1 MNFYPSCAQQGTG
14 FSRMSLHS
22 SGISLGITQ
31 NPLSISYSLV
41 WNREFRGHWLP
52 YEASIWSRLEKI
64 FRICHLSVT
73 KGTQTVAVGQS
84 HTWVMGHF
92 TPKAFPHWLPK
103 YGEPGSASI
112 SGCGSPLSL
121 THPLETP
128 TGEGRRLCDRNQ
140 EVTSSSL
147 CRTLRG
153 GVGKRSKCGWEVS
166 LTTEGPAQQTL
177 GFH

>member
-1 MNFYPSCAQQGTG
+1 MNFYPSCRSAGDRLFKDVFAQFWNFPWDHTKPPFHIIHFGLKQGIPWT
-14 FSRMSLHS
+14 LAV
-22 SGISLGITQ
+22 L
-31 NPLSISYSLV
+31 
-41 WNREFRGHWLP
+41 W
-52 YEASIWSRLEKI
+52 ASIWSRLEKI

-92 TPKAFPHWLPK
+92 TPKSFPHWLPK

-112 SGCGSPLSL
+112 LGCGSLLSL

-147 CRTLRG
+147 CRTLG
-153 GVGKRSKCGWEVS
+153 GVGKRSKCGWEAS
-166 LTTEGPAQQTL
+166 QTTEGPALRTS